1 MPDDGGALI
10 HPEDYGKLVH
20 VLGKEGIPV
29 PFVREILLLESHVV
43 GTGFVKDIVKK
54 TQSIVPGD
62 ILPLRREPQNH
73 YDTRAIQ
80 VLNGREER
88 IGYVPRVDNTVLS
101 RLMDAG
107 KLLYAKVKSVDGGYN
122 WLRIDIDIY
131 MRDL

>member
-1 MPDDGGALI
+1 MPDDGSALI

-20 VLGKEGIPV
+20 VLGKEGIPI
-29 PFVREILLLESHVV
+29 PFVREILLLESRVV

-73 YDTRAIQ
+73 YDARAIQ
-80 VLNGREER
+80 VLNGKEER

-107 KLLYAKVKSVDGGYN
+107 KLLYAKVKSVDGEYN

>member
-1 MPDDGGALI
+1 MPEKDSSLVHLGDL
-10 HPEDYGKLVH
+10 GKLAH

-54 TQSIVPGD
+54 TESIVPGD
-62 ILPLRREPQNH
+62 SLPLRREPQNP
-73 YDTRAIQ
+73 YDSRAIQ
-80 VLNGREER
+80 VLNGKEER
-88 IGYVPRVDNTVLS
+88 IGFVPRADNTILS

-107 KLLYAKVKSVDGGYN
+107 KLLYAKVKSVDGGHN
-122 WLRIDIDIY
+122 WLRIAIDIY

>member
-80 VLNGREER
+80 VLNGKEER

>member
-20 VLGKEGIPV
+20 VLGKEGIPI
-29 PFVREILLLESHVV
+29 PFVREILLLESRVV

-73 YDTRAIQ
+73 YDARAIQ
-80 VLNGREER
+80 VLNGKEER